1 MIGSLPGLH
10 GGVLQKKPASAGSV
24 PLTIAEVAGKN
35 PVFSPDGREPAM
47 NILVRL
53 LCSLPVAACAIC
65 AGADRSFAD
74 TRVARVIGNDADAHA
89 PHLLNPSHDAEEVGA
104 ALGREG
110 FRTIAGLVLDQAGDA
125 ANRRPAAPSNRCE
138 DISGSWH
145 WFNGGTVVIN
155 ANGTTEPNGGISANW
170 SCVDGTYVFK
180 WSHGYTDRFSL
191 SATGNRLHGR
201 NNTGMSVWGV
211 RN

>member
-1 MIGSLPGLH
+1 
-10 GGVLQKKPASAGSV
+10 
-24 PLTIAEVAGKN
+24 LTIAGVAGKN

-53 LCSLPVAACAIC
+53 LCSLLVAACAIC
-65 AGADRSFAD
+65 AGADLSFAD
-74 TRVARVIGNDADAHA
+74 TRVARVIGNDAD
-89 PHLLNPSHDAEEVGA
+89 DVGA
-104 ALGREG
+104 APRREG
-110 FRTIAGLVLDQAGDA
+110 FQTIAGLILDQAGTQDA
-125 ANRRPAAPSNRCE
+125 AIGRPAAPSNRCA

-155 ANGTTEPNGGISANW
+155 ANGTTEPNGGVSANW

-180 WSHGYTDRFSL
+180 WSHGYTDRLSL